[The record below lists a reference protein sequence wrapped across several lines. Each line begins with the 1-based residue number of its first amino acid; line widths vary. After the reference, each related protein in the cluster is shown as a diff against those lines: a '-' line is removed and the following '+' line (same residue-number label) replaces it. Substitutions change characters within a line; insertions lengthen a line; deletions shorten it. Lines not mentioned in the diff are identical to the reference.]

1 MFLDESGFLLVPSV
15 RATWAPRGQ
24 TPRLAVAGSWTKLSA
39 ISALTVSPRGQRVAL
54 YLQFHPEQN
63 IRAPQVVRFLR
74 HLLRHLRGPLVLL
87 WDRSRTHRAR
97 VVEYLLQRHPRLH
110 PHCFPGYAPELNP
123 DEFVWTHLKRDLANS
138 LPRDVAHLRRLLDT
152 PVRRLRRSQQ
162 LLWACIRASDL
173 PW

>member
-24 TPRLAVAGSWTKLSA
+24 TPHLVVAGSWTKISA
-39 ISALTVSPRGQRVAL
+39 ISALSVSPRRKRMAL
-54 YLQFHPEQN
+54 YLRFHPREN
-63 IRAPQVVRFLR
+63 IRAPQVARFLR

-97 VVEYLLQRHPRLH
+97 VVERLLRRHPRLH
-110 PHCFPGYAPELNP
+110 PAFFPGYAPELNP
-123 DEFVWTHLKRDLANS
+123 DEFVWTQLKRDLANS
-138 LPRDVAHLRRLLDT
+138 LPRDLAHLRRLLET

-162 LLWACIRASDL
+162 LLWSCIRASDL